1 MKQIFR
7 RELTIKSLLGGI
19 SQPITKAKPMYKFST
34 FIYLDIELKI
44 QNFRFEMNFEKYKQV
59 EQIKNKTFFGYL

>member
-1 MKQIFR
+1 
-7 RELTIKSLLGGI
+7 
-19 SQPITKAKPMYKFST
+19 MYKFST

-59 EQIKNKTFFGYL
+59 EQIKNKTFFWIFVDCEMEKFAEICKI

>member
-1 MKQIFR
+1 MNI
-7 RELTIKSLLGGI
+7 
-19 SQPITKAKPMYKFST
+19 PITKAKPMYKFST